1 MNFQLLAI
9 SRRLSVALSKVQDLR
24 SQVRDQKLREWGFGA
39 KGWKHELLGANCLR
53 LFPFS
58 VSFLYLFA
66 SVSFLCLCLPACGKK
81 TPVRPPAF
89 VLPEPTGDLTLDIAK
104 SSVVLRWGRPQEY
117 VDGSEMEDLSG
128 FVVFRATQDV
138 QGKTSPFAK
147 IATIPV
153 EDRDRFRKTKR
164 FTYTD
169 TQLTAGT
176 LYRYRVQSLTAD
188 GYESELSN
196 TVELVWKGG

>member
-1 MNFQLLAI
+1 MNL
-9 SRRLSVALSKVQDLR
+9 RRQEGESGRGVQGPRSKVQGP
-24 SQVRDQKLREWGFGA
+24 KLKGWGFGA
-39 KGWKHELLGANCLR
+39 GDWKHELLSTNCLR

-58 VSFLYLFA
+58 VSFLYLCAF
-66 SVSFLCLCLPACGKK
+66 VSFLCLCLPACGKK
-81 TPVRPPAF
+81 TPVRPPTF
-89 VLPEPTGDLTLDIAK
+89 VLPEPAGDLTLDIAK
-104 SSVVLRWGRPQEY
+104 DSVVLRWGRPQEY

-128 FVVFRATQDV
+128 FVVFRATQDA

-169 TQLTAGT
+169 SQLTVGT
-176 LYRYRVQSLTAD
+176 LYRYRIQSVTAD
-188 GYESELSN
+188 GYESDLSN
-196 TVELVWKGG
+196 TVELVWKGGQ

>member
-1 MNFQLLAI
+1 MNFEFRVSSFEFRVPSSWGQGPG
-9 SRRLSVALSKVQDLR
+9 SKVQSQDPKPETRNLKPETHLR
-24 SQVRDQKLREWGFGA
+24 WWVLVVVCA
-39 KGWKHELLGANCLR
+39 
-53 LFPFS
+53 FS
-58 VSFLYLFA
+58 PVI
-66 SVSFLCLCLPACGKK
+66 VLPACGKK

-128 FVVFRATQDV
+128 FVVFRATQDA

-147 IATIPV
+147 LATIPV

-169 TQLTAGT
+169 SELTVGT

-188 GYESELSN
+188 GYESDLSN
-196 TVELVWKGG
+196 TVELVWKGGQ